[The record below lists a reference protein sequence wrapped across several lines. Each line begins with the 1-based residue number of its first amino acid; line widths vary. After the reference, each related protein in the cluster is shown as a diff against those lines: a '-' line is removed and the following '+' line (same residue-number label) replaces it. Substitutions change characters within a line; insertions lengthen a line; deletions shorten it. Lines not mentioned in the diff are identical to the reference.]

1 MRRLKYP
8 LRLGAS
14 GMKHGLLVDLGR
26 MPYRPAW
33 ELQRRVGQAVAAETL
48 PDTVLLVE
56 HTPVYTL
63 GRAAHGQ
70 FTNLVWDDA
79 TLLQEGIELVEVD
92 RGGDITYHG
101 PGQLVGYPIV
111 HLGAYDND
119 LHRYLRLLEEGLIMA
134 LDLAGIKA
142 CRVPPHTGVW
152 VGEEKIA
159 AIGVKASGG
168 VTQHGFA
175 LNIDPNLEHFR
186 GIIPCG
192 IRDKG
197 VTSMQALLPQKQT
210 LEAMKP
216 SVIQCLGEVLDLA
229 LTAQPLGYLEEIL
242 GHSQA
247 AL

>member
-1 MRRLKYP
+1 MRQ
-8 LRLGAS
+8 
-14 GMKHGLLVDLGR
+14 GLVVDLGR

-33 ELQRRVGQAVAAETL
+33 ELQRRVSQAVSEEKI

-79 TLLQEGIELVEVD
+79 TLLAEGIELVEVD

-119 LHRYLRLLEEGLIMA
+119 LHRYLRLLEEAIIMA
-134 LDLAGIKA
+134 LGLCGIDA
-142 CRVPPHTGVW
+142 IRVPPHTGVW
-152 VGEEKIA
+152 VGDEKIA
-159 AIGVKASGG
+159 AIGVKASRGI
-168 VTQHGFA
+168 TQHGFA
-175 LNIDPNLEHFR
+175 LNIHPDLDHFR

-197 VTSMQALLPQKQT
+197 VTSMQALLPTPQT
-210 LEAMKP
+210 LAAMKP
-216 SVIQCLGEVLDLA
+216 LVVQCLGQVLN
-229 LTAQPLGYLEEIL
+229 LTLERQPLNQLDKSLTGTA
-242 GHSQA
+242 A

>member
-1 MRRLKYP
+1 MRD
-8 LRLGAS
+8 
-14 GMKHGLLVDLGR
+14 GLLVDLGR

-33 ELQRRVGQAVAAETL
+33 DLQRRVGNAVLEEKI

-70 FTNLVWDDA
+70 FTNLVWDDV
-79 TLLQEGIELVEVD
+79 TLLKEGIELVEVD

-119 LHRYLRLLEEGLIMA
+119 LHRYLRLLEEALIMA
-134 LDLAGIKA
+134 LGLSGISA
-142 CRVPPHTGVW
+142 TRVPPHTGVW
-152 VGEEKIA
+152 VGDEKIA
-159 AIGVKASGG
+159 AIGVKASRGI
-168 VTQHGFA
+168 TQHGFA
-175 LNIDPNLEHFR
+175 LNINPNLDHFR

-197 VTSMQALLPQKQT
+197 VTSMQALLGELKT
-210 LEAMKP
+210 LEAMK
-216 SVIQCLGEVLDLA
+216 SLVIQCLGEVLDLA
-229 LTAQPLGYLEEIL
+229 LKPQSLSQFDGNLTGTA
-242 GHSQA
+242 A